1 MTEPDD
7 DYVPPDPASI
17 DMNDP
22 RAVPYWA
29 GVLETPEEKLVQAVR
44 RAGPMLEQV
53 KRELGI
59 AGV

>member
-7 DYVPPDPASI
+7 EYVPPDPASI
-17 DMNDP
+17 DVNDP

-29 GVLETPEEKLVQAVR
+29 RVLETPEEKLRRAVR

-53 KRELGI
+53 KKELGI